1 MSLRIVHCEQGSP
14 EWHAARAGAITA
26 SMFREVRK
34 RVGGL
39 TDQQALYVQALQD
52 SADEAEAR
60 RVAGYKAAPRSE
72 TIRRALA
79 GESVGDFTTAAKD
92 YAFRLAIERISGR
105 PLDEMDQFETYA
117 MRRGREMEPEARR
130 AHEFHSGIE
139 VVQTGLV
146 LTEDGK
152 FGASADGLIG
162 TDGGAE
168 YKCLMS
174 PERIRAV
181 ILSGDLSE
189 FTDQVQGC
197 LWLTGR
203 KWWHFCLYC
212 PALADI
218 GRALTVHAVDRD
230 DDYIAALEA
239 DLIEF
244 DRLVMTYE
252 ARLRAGND
260 PCTDAKVAA

>member
-1 MSLRIVHCEQGSP
+1 MSLQIVHCEQGSP

-26 SMFREVRK
+26 SMFSEVRK

-39 TDQQALYVQALQD
+39 TPQQQTYVNELMAYGCEK
-52 SADEAEAR
+52 SAMVA
-60 RVAGYKAAPRSE
+60 AGYKSKPRAESVE
-72 TIRRALA
+72 RALA
-79 GESVGDFTTAAKD
+79 GENVGDFTAAAKD

-117 MRRGREMEPEARR
+117 MRRGRELEPEARR
-130 AHEFHSGIE
+130 AHEFHSSVD

-218 GRALTVHAVDRD
+218 GRALTVHAVERD
-230 DDYIAALEA
+230 DDYIAALET

-252 ARLRAGND
+252 AKLRAGTD
-260 PCTDAKVAA
+260 PCASEAA